1 MEDSSDEQAA
11 KSAEKIQDI
20 HKRIK
25 RIKSSEKVGVRYMQA
40 WEERIFDREDARREG
55 REEGIKEGIQ
65 IFILDNMEE
74 NIPKERILDKLMR
87 RFELSLEEAQL
98 QYEEAAKINS
108 L

>member
-1 MEDSSDEQAA
+1 
-11 KSAEKIQDI
+11 
-20 HKRIK
+20 
-25 RIKSSEKVGVRYMQA
+25 MQA